1 MASIKEIAE
10 LTGLSIATVSHV
22 INGTRKVSDK
32 SRNLVMEAIKETGY
46 KPNYAARMLRTRKS
60 DTVAMLIPN
69 VRQGMPTNIF
79 FMDVLSGAKDYL
91 QSVGFNLI
99 IDTYSEDDENDEG
112 DLRNLKVLR
121 DQWID
126 GFLVVP
132 NKKKTAIVKN
142 IMDNNNPCVLLDRA
156 IKELECPC
164 VYNDTIKISREVI
177 EVFYGEGKR
186 RIGYIG
192 GSLSSFTGYDRWTG
206 YKQGLE
212 ECGLEYDER
221 LISVSELHTVKNGYN
236 STEKLMEEN
245 VDAIYVSN
253 DVQAIGVLK
262 CLKEKNIKIGEEIA
276 VIGFE
281 NYEWMEIC
289 SPGLTTVSQKPYEMG
304 KIGAQILH
312 KILENEKY
320 DKKVILNPEIIFRES
335 HKSK

>member
-22 INGTRKVSDK
+22 INGTRKVSEK
-32 SRNLVMEAIKETGY
+32 SKELVMGAIKETGY

-99 IDTYSEDDENDEG
+99 IATYSEEDESDEG

-142 IMDNNNPCVLLDRA
+142 ILDNNNPLVLLDRA
-156 IKELECPC
+156 IKEIECSC
-164 VYNDTIKISREVI
+164 VYNDTIKISQDVVD
-177 EVFYGEGKR
+177 VFYKEGKR

-192 GSLSSFTGYDRWTG
+192 GSLESFTGYDRWKG
-206 YKQGLE
+206 YKYGLQAHE
-212 ECGLEYDER
+212 IEYDEK
-221 LISVSELHTVKNGYN
+221 LVSISELHTVANGYD
-236 STEKLMEEN
+236 SAKKLIHEH

-262 CLKEKNIKIGEEIA
+262 YLKESNINVPEEVA

-289 SPGLTTVSQKPYEMG
+289 SPALTTVCQKPYEMG
-304 KIGAQILH
+304 RAGAQILH
-312 KILENEKY
+312 KMLEDTDYIEK
-320 DKKVILNPEIIFRES
+320 VVLTPEIIFRDS
-335 HKSK
+335 HKAK

>member
-10 LTGLSIATVSHV
+10 RTGLSIATVSHV

-32 SRNLVMEAIKETGY
+32 SKALVMDAIKETGY
-46 KPNYAARMLRTRKS
+46 KPNYAARMLRTRRS

-91 QSVGFNLI
+91 QLVGFNLI
-99 IDTYSEDDENDEG
+99 IATYSEEDESDEG

-142 IMDNNNPCVLLDRA
+142 ILDNNNPIVLLDRA
-156 IKELECPC
+156 VKDLACPC
-164 VYNDTIKISREVI
+164 VYNDTIKISRDV
-177 EVFYGEGKR
+177 VDVLYQEGRR

-192 GSLSSFTGYDRWTG
+192 GSLESFTGFDRWKG
-206 YKQGLE
+206 YKEGLSA
-212 ECGLEYDER
+212 CGLKYDEA
-221 LISVSELHTVKNGYN
+221 LVGISELHTAANGY
-236 STEKLMEEN
+236 EAAERLIEN
-245 VDAIYVSN
+245 QADAVYVSN
-253 DVQAIGVLK
+253 DVQAIGVLRY
-262 CLKEKNIKIGEEIA
+262 LKEKNIRVPKDVA

-289 SPGLTTVSQKPYEMG
+289 SPRLTTVCQEPYEMG
-304 KIGAQILH
+304 RIGAQMLH
-312 KILENEKY
+312 RMLEDETYSEKVVLTP
-320 DKKVILNPEIIFRES
+320 KIIFRDS
-335 HKSK
+335 HRRE

>member
-1 MASIKEIAE
+1 MVSIKEIAE

-22 INGTRKVSDK
+22 INGTRKVSEK
-32 SRNLVMEAIKETGY
+32 SKKMVMEAIKETGY

-60 DTVAMLIPN
+60 DTVAMLIPS

-91 QSVGFNLI
+91 QSLGINLI
-99 IDTYSEDDENDEG
+99 IATYLEEDENDEG

-132 NKKKTAIVKN
+132 NKKKTSIIKN
-142 IMDNNNPCVLLDRA
+142 IIENNSPCVLLDRA
-156 IKELECPC
+156 IKDLECSC
-164 VYNDTIKISREVI
+164 VYNDTVKISRDVV
-177 EVFYGEGKR
+177 EVFYKEGKR
-186 RIGYIG
+186 KIGYIG
-192 GSLSSFTGYDRWTG
+192 GSLESFTGYDRWKG

-212 ECGLEYDER
+212 MCGIEYEES
-221 LISVSELHTVKNGYN
+221 LVSVSESHTVKNGYN
-236 STEKLMEEN
+236 SVEKLIHQN

-262 CLKEKNIKIGEEIA
+262 YLKEKNIKIGEEIA

-289 SPGLTTVSQKPYEMG
+289 SPSLTTVSQKPYEMG

-312 KILENEKY
+312 KMLENENY
-320 DKKVILNPEIIFRES
+320 VEKVMLTPEIIFRDS

>member
-1 MASIKEIAE
+1 MASIREIAE

-22 INGTRKVSDK
+22 INGTRKVSAK
-32 SRNLVMEAIKETGY
+32 STELVMNAIKETGY
-46 KPNYAARMLRTRKS
+46 KPNYAARVLRTRRS

-91 QSVGFNLI
+91 QSVGLNLI
-99 IDTYSEDDENDEG
+99 IATYSEEDENEEG

-142 IMDNNNPCVLLDRA
+142 IMDNNNPLVLLDRA
-156 IKELECPC
+156 VKGLDCSC
-164 VYNDTIKISREVI
+164 VYNDTIKVSKEVVQI
-177 EVFYGEGKR
+177 LKEEGRK

-192 GSLSSFTGYDRWTG
+192 GSLESFTGYDRWKG
-206 YKQGLE
+206 YREGLTVCGMQYE
-212 ECGLEYDER
+212 EGIVS
-221 LISVSELHTVKNGYN
+221 ISEHHTVSNGYESAKRVIEN
-236 STEKLMEEN
+236 SA
-245 VDAIYVSN
+245 DSIYVSN
-253 DVQAIGVLK
+253 DVQAIGVIKYLQ
-262 CLKEKNIKIGEEIA
+262 EKNIKVPEEVA

-289 SPGLTTVSQKPYEMG
+289 TPALTTVCQEPYKMG

-312 KILENEKY
+312 KMLENNEYKEE
-320 DKKVILNPEIIFRES
+320 VALMPEIIFRDS
-335 HKSK
+335 HKRR